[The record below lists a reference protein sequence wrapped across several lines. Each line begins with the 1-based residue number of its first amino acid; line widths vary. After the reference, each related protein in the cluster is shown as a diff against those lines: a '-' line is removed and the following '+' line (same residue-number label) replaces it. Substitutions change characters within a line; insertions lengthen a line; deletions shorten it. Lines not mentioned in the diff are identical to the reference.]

1 VQSVEE
7 TDMSPVVAII
17 APGMM
22 GSAVGKRL
30 VEHGVKVTTV
40 LGGRT
45 PDSAARA
52 REAGMVPVDEAEAV
66 RADVVLS
73 IVPPAA
79 ALPLAEKLLP
89 HLQANRQKPIYV
101 DCNAVSPETAV
112 AIASVI
118 TSTGGPFVDAGIVG
132 GPPKP
137 GYEGPV
143 FYASGEA
150 APRFAALGEFGL
162 KVRVVDGPAGAAS
175 AVKMSYAG
183 ITKGFTALSAVMM
196 LAAAREGT
204 ADILHREL
212 SESQPAL
219 LAWLTRQVPAM
230 DSKAY
235 RWVAEMEEI
244 ADFVGDDPA
253 ARQVFE
259 GYARFYERIAAD
271 HDGGKKEVG
280 ALADFIGRGQK

>member
-1 VQSVEE
+1 
-7 TDMSPVVAII
+7 MSPVVAVI

-40 LGGRT
+40 LDGRSKET
-45 PDSAARA
+45 AARA
-52 REAGMVPVDEAEAV
+52 RACGLQPVSEAEAV
-66 RADVVLS
+66 TADIVMS

-79 ALPLAEKLLP
+79 AIPLAEKLLP
-89 HLQANRQKPIYV
+89 RLQANRQKPIYV
-101 DCNAVSPETAV
+101 DCNAVNPKTVVDIANIVTA
-112 AIASVI
+112 
-118 TSTGGPFVDAGIVG
+118 TGCPFVDAGIIG
-132 GPPKP
+132 GPPKV
-137 GYEGPV
+137 GYDGPV

-150 APRFAALGEFGL
+150 AGRFAVLDQYGL
-162 KVRVVDGPAGAAS
+162 KVRVLDGPVGAAS

-183 ITKGFTALSAVMM
+183 ITKGFTALAAAMM

-204 ADILHREL
+204 ADTLHREL

-219 LAWLTRQVPAM
+219 LGWLTRQMPAM
-230 DSKAY
+230 YSKAY

-253 ARQVFE
+253 ARQAYLA
-259 GYARFYERIAAD
+259 YAKFYERIAAD
-271 HDGGKKEVG
+271 HDGDKRAVN
-280 ALADFIGRGQK
+280 ALQEFVKRGS

>member
-1 VQSVEE
+1 
-7 TDMSPVVAII
+7 MSPVVAVI

-40 LGGRT
+40 LDGRSKET
-45 PDSAARA
+45 AARA
-52 REAGMVPVDEAEAV
+52 RACGLQPVSEAEAV
-66 RADVVLS
+66 TADIVMS

-79 ALPLAEKLLP
+79 AIPLAEKLLP
-89 HLQANRQKPIYV
+89 RLQANRQKPIYV
-101 DCNAVSPETAV
+101 DCNAVNPKTVVDIANIVTA
-112 AIASVI
+112 
-118 TSTGGPFVDAGIVG
+118 TGCPFVDAGIIG
-132 GPPKP
+132 GPPKV
-137 GYEGPV
+137 GYDGPV

-150 APRFAALGEFGL
+150 AGRFAVLDQYGL
-162 KVRVVDGPAGAAS
+162 KVRVLDGPVGAAS

-183 ITKGFTALSAVMM
+183 ITKGFTALAAAMM

-204 ADILHREL
+204 ADTLHREL

-219 LAWLTRQVPAM
+219 LGWLTRQMPAM
-230 DSKAY
+230 YSKAY

-253 ARQVFE
+253 ARQAYLA
-259 GYARFYERIAAD
+259 YAKFYERIAAD
-271 HDGGKKEVG
+271 YDGDKRAVN
-280 ALADFIGRGQK
+280 ALAAFVKRGS